1 MLKFDPIN
9 KVKDEKG
16 NELNCMSASRIDGT
30 VLPVRVCIDHHAG
43 DYLLDAIGPSGT
55 SRIGRIRIIEEMSR
69 FKLEAQILDYVDAQ
83 AGDAAMAAVSAI
95 STETERVF

>member
-43 DYLLDAIGPSGT
+43 DYLLDAIVPSGT
-55 SRIGRIRIIEEMSR
+55 HRIGRIRIIDETAR
-69 FKLEAQILDYVDAQ
+69 FKLESQILDYVD
-83 AGDAAMAAVSAI
+83 GEVRDGGS
-95 STETERVF
+95 TERVP